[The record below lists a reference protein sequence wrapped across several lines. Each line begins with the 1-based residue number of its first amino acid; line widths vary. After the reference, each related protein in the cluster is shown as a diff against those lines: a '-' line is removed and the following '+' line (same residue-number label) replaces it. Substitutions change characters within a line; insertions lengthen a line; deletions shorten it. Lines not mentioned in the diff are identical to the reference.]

1 VNTKDFSG
9 IRTGGTLPNSGDIT
23 APEGLGDLLTDYI
36 ESTDSLLNEL
46 EKAALTYESGMNR
59 QENAA
64 IIRRVLHKMKGEAS
78 MVGMDDISEL
88 CHQTEDAF
96 EEISENKR
104 VDMILRFKDWVFT
117 AIHILSRV
125 DMAGGI

>member
-1 VNTKDFSG
+1 MNTKDFSG
-9 IRTGGTLPNSGDIT
+9 IRTGGALPNSSDIKV
-23 APEGLGDLLTDYI
+23 PEAMGDLLTDYI

-46 EKAALTYESGMNR
+46 ERAALAYESGANR

-104 VDMILRFKDWVFT
+104 VDMILKFKDWVF
-117 AIHILSRV
+117 AALHVLSQA
-125 DMAGGI
+125 DMVGGN